1 MTSPVEKEKLQLT
14 RTSAPQLSMTP
25 VADQETGKTPVSE
38 TQANDTAALLEN
50 VFPRPSPKLVSSEVS
65 AATVDKIA
73 TTGVTDSTAS
83 SSKVNVDTA
92 KNNDTVK
99 NAVPSNNAGG
109 KIVTNGAHK
118 STAATESVEKS
129 IEKPVEK
136 AQAGSNDT
144 IAVALPKGSAS
155 ATTKDSAAKTS
166 SLTETSS
173 KPTIGTTTQV
183 ASSATQLIK
192 KDPKVVIPLR
202 TNRPASKPV
211 PISDSTQIT
220 PKNPDSTILPIT
232 PSKRPIEATSPIN
245 PENKRQKSLTTPPPH
260 LSPTSLARRFAT
272 TPSPRPISL
281 EQKVAE
287 KRKQLLTLRQKRL
300 ETAKKQD
307 ELDRKMEPHKQ
318 RLVEELE
325 RLDRE
330 MKEEEEAALEEEEC
344 LRAGVEM
351 LSEFERE

>member
-1 MTSPVEKEKLQLT
+1 
-14 RTSAPQLSMTP
+14 MTP

-50 VFPRPSPKLVSSEVS
+50 VFPRPSPKLVPSEVS

-73 TTGVTDSTAS
+73 TTRVTDNTAS

-92 KNNDTVK
+92 KNTDTIK
-99 NAVPSNNAGG
+99 NAVPFNNAGG
-109 KIVTNGAHK
+109 KIVTDGAHK

-129 IEKPVEK
+129 IENPV
-136 AQAGSNDT
+136 AGSNDT

-183 ASSATQLIK
+183 ASSATQFIK
-192 KDPKVVIPLR
+192 KDPKVVIPPR
-202 TNRPASKPV
+202 TNRPASKPA

-287 KRKQLLTLRQKRL
+287 KRKQLLTLHQKRL

-307 ELDRKMEPHKQ
+307 ELDRKMEPYKQ
-318 RLVEELE
+318 RLAEELE

-351 LSEFERE
+351 LREFERE